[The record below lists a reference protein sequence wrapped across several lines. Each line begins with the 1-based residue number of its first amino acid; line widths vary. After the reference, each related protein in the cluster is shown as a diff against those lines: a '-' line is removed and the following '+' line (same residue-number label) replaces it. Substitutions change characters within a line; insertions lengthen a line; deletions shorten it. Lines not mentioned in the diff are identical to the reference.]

1 MATRKTHLAK
11 STPRLGARLTRKRY
25 ALRLPL
31 ELASRLEALCEMFP
45 LKTRAQ
51 LVSDLLGLGLAQ
63 FEQALPAADPGQA
76 AFQSDIRQPIYLLTG
91 PFSEFHGLTRKHHL
105 AMERELAREDPEAA
119 QSADVYGL
127 DDAQ

>member
-1 MATRKTHLAK
+1 MTLKAASAT
-11 STPRLGARLTRKRY
+11 TPAGLGTRLTRQRY

-31 ELASRLEALCEMFP
+31 ELASRLEALCEMHP

-51 LVSDLLGLGLAQ
+51 LMADLLGLGLAQ
-63 FEQALPAADPGQA
+63 IERALPASDTGQA
-76 AFQSDIRQPIYLLTG
+76 AFQSDIRQPIYLLNG

-105 AMERELAREDPEAA
+105 ALERELAKEDPEAT
-119 QSADVYGL
+119 QTADVYGL

>member
-1 MATRKTHLAK
+1 M
-11 STPRLGARLTRKRY
+11 PGLGARLSRKRY

-51 LVSDLLGLGLAQ
+51 LMSDLLGLGLAQ
-63 FEQALPAADPGQA
+63 FEQALPAADPGQP

-91 PFSEFHGLTRKHHL
+91 PFSEFHGLARKHHL
-105 AMERELAREDPEAA
+105 AMERELAREDPEAT